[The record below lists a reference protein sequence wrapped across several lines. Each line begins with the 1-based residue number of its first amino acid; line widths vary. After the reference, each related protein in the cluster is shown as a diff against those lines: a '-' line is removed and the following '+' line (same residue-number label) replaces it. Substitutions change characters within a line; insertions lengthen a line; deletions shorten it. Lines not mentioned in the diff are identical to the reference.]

1 MKKFAVVTAAFI
13 TTLPHLVSARERA
26 CCRYS
31 CQQVLKNNSEIGQH
45 CSALFHPQGSVE
57 CPDYCDDSFSCVIK
71 GPTNVF
77 VTESKCEVKA
87 FASVR
92 SSFKIVT
99 NVLLD

>member
-1 MKKFAVVTAAFI
+1 MVKLVVTAALI
-13 TTLPHLVSARERA
+13 TTLPLLAWARERA

-31 CQQVLKNNSEIGQH
+31 CQQVGWFGIGQQFTQQ
-45 CSALFHPQGSVE
+45 STLSHPQGSVE

-87 FASVR
+87 LASEKQIHIIANM
-92 SSFKIVT
+92 F
-99 NVLLD
+99 LD